1 MSTLC
6 NPMDCNTSDFL
17 VFTISPRACSNSC
30 PLSQW
35 CHPTI
40 SSSVVPFSSCPHSFP
55 VSGTLPISQLFTS
68 GGQIIGASA
77 SASVL
82 PMNLFSHS
90 VMSDSLLP
98 HGLQHTR
105 LSCLSPFPRAFSNSC
120 PSCHPLL
127 LLPSIFPRIR
137 VFSDESALHIRWS
150 KYWSFS
156 SASVLPVNIQDWFP
170 LVISFANIFSWSVSH
185 LFIFLSVSFGV
196 QKTFN
201 LFRSHC
207 SCCCFA
213 FVSFAWGD
221 RSK

>member
-6 NPMDCNTSDFL
+6 NPMDCNTPDFL
-17 VFTISPRACSNSC
+17 VFTISPRPCSNSC

-55 VSGTLPISQLFTS
+55 VSGTFPISQLFTS

-77 SASVL
+77 STSVL
-82 PMNLFSHS
+82 PKNLFSHS

-137 VFSDESALHIRWS
+137 VFSDEPFLLIRWP
-150 KYWSFS
+150 KYWSCSFS
-156 SASVLPVNIQDWFP
+156 ISPFNENSGSISFNMDWFDLLAVQGTLKSLLHTTVQRRQCFDTQP
-170 LVISFANIFSWSVSH
+170 SVWSSCHSH
-185 LFIFLSVSFGV
+185 PWLLG
-196 QKTFN
+196 K
-201 LFRSHC
+201 L
-207 SCCCFA
+207 
-213 FVSFAWGD
+213 
-221 RSK
+221 